1 MTNFLKSY
9 LLLIILS
16 ALVSI
21 NLSSCSKDKE
31 KPESTSETT
40 EEEKSDD
47 KETNG
52 DDEKISKE
60 FKIEMDLSGPVSG
73 TMDIYRKG
81 DKYRTDLK
89 TKVMDQSMN
98 TTTFSDGEYVYVI
111 LDAMGMK
118 KAVKIDK
125 DKYDKEMNIDKKEVD
140 VMNVAEQL
148 SLYEKIGT
156 ETIIGKECDIYKVSE
171 GVTFSIY
178 DDKYI
183 LKMGKPEM
191 NMTAVNL
198 DTDASLSDD
207 LFEPTEDMEFK
218 EVESLVKGL
227 GK

>member
-1 MTNFLKSY
+1 MTNFLKGY
-9 LLLIILS
+9 LILIILS

-52 DDEKISKE
+52 DDEKISEE

-81 DKYRTDLK
+81 DKYRSDLK

-118 KAVKIDK
+118 KAVKINK

-198 DTDASLSDD
+198 DIDASLSDD
-207 LFEPTEDMEFK
+207 LFEPTEGVEFK